1 MKIHNLSVIFVIIA
15 IPLILITSYYISL
28 QIDTINM
35 QTAYDAKLLDST
47 KEAIDAFEINTV
59 QWNSS
64 YSETADSKRRD
75 IMASINTFINSFAN
89 NTGVGGT
96 NRDYIMAYM
105 PAIAYTLY
113 DGYYIYSPAN
123 EKVALT
129 DDNGV
134 GIVMTEELSKQYVDD
149 SKTTKVITGSYSY
162 EASDEGKLLYEVEPG
177 KTADGKY
184 NGKDF
189 TLDINNAREEYKH
202 ILKPFA
208 SYSEKIGNWVI
219 NYTLDNY
226 VTIYGNIDVQVS
238 IGEAPKQEFIY
249 KAGYLNL
256 LDSDKGIKNI
266 KSNTIQDIQF
276 MGKVIKP
283 EELRE
288 TIAYKYSE
296 NGDIQKI
303 ENCPYVYECEGN
315 TKVYFDNN
323 DAFIVNSKQV
333 RTNLADSGIKK
344 YKKITIPQSKGGS
357 ELSYVEIYQNLV
369 DGKWYTRDTNG
380 QFKERDTVPTFG
392 GVDYTNKELDY
403 SATNYCV
410 ESYIVTRFINSL
422 TASATNKLM
431 PNTDAEGICTC
442 GYKHTG
448 NNPLSINTSNNP
460 ELENSDFYEHKRGII
475 KKVVEENLNQ
485 AITSYSRKNK
495 EEYKL
500 PKLTETD
507 WDQILKNVSIIT
519 FIQNIPIGMKYYNNY
534 AIATSTVNKEYV
546 DPDEIYLNATDG
558 EYQEYYHK
566 PYCKKLGQNDLKGYR
581 SIDYLQQS
589 YEYKNPDTNETETA
603 YYYKHTKAEAG
614 KQDLNQACYY
624 CLVQPSLYEEVKI
637 PEKETA
643 YDTALAR
650 ERYIARMA
658 KLPAAGNPTVFAV
671 GYSARSYQ
679 WKYSGGLYERR
690 NYRN

>member
-149 SKTTKVITGSYSY
+149 SKTIKVIQGYTY

-184 NGKDF
+184 NGKNFTKDF

-226 VTIYGNIDVQVS
+226 VTIYGNIDVQVG

-249 KAGYLNL
+249 KAGYLNIIN
-256 LDSDKGIKNI
+256 SDNGINNVN
-266 KSNTIQDIQF
+266 SNTVADIKF
-276 MGKVIKP
+276 MGKNIGP
-283 EELRE
+283 ESL
-288 TIAYKYSE
+288 SE
-296 NGDIQKI
+296 NVVWINADGTIGQQGY
-303 ENCPYVYECEGN
+303 EYVYECEGN
-315 TKVYFDNN
+315 TKVYFDG
-323 DAFIVNSKQV
+323 DKPFIINSKQE
-333 RTNLADSGIKK
+333 RTNLEENGINK
-344 YKKITIPQSKGGS
+344 YKKITIPQNKGTGG
-357 ELSYVEIYQNLV
+357 LSYVEIYQNLV
-369 DGKWYTRDTNG
+369 DGEWYTRDTNG
-380 QFKERDTVPTFG
+380 QFKKRDTPSFG
-392 GVDYTNKELDY
+392 GVNYGEKKLDY
-403 SATNYCV
+403 SAINYCV
-410 ESYIVTRFINSL
+410 ESYIVTSFVNNLSIEPSK
-422 TASATNKLM
+422 TV
-431 PNTDAEGICTC
+431 EGTCAC
-442 GYKHTG
+442 GYNH
-448 NNPLSINTSNNP
+448 NDNPLSISPSNDP
-460 ELENSDFYEHKRGII
+460 EVESSDFCEHKRGII

-485 AITSYSRKNK
+485 AITSYSRNNTKG
-495 EEYKL
+495 EYKL

-566 PYCKKLGQNDLKGYR
+566 PYCKKLGQNNLKGYR

-589 YEYKNPDTNETETA
+589 YEYKNPDTNKTETG

-614 KQDLNQACYY
+614 TQDLNQACYY
-624 CLVQPSLYEEVKI
+624 CLVQPSLYEEGKI
-637 PEKETA
+637 PDKETA

-658 KLPAAGNPTVFAV
+658 KLPAAGNPTVYV
-671 GYSARSYQ
+671 HGYSTRS
-679 WKYSGGLYERR
+679 
-690 NYRN
+690 